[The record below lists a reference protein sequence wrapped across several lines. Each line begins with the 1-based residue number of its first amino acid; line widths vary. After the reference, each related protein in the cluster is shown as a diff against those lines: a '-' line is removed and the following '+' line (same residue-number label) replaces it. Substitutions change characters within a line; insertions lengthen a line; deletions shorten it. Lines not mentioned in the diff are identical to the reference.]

1 MRTYLLAVPV
11 AALLLSYG
19 LLAGISSGA
28 VGAQAPR
35 GPVAHAARTVYLREY
50 GSLRLTKEGSETLYE
65 RGQATGTFRG
75 TVVARLSLHAKSVDA
90 TFTIYPK
97 GGAVTGQAHAAFV
110 ISGSTGYYGG
120 SLKITKAS
128 GVYRHAKAGKVGV
141 SGTINRQTF
150 ALTVKANGWIS
161 Y

>member
-1 MRTYLLAVPV
+1 MSPLAAVT
-11 AALLLSYG
+11 ALLVLWSVTG
-19 LLAGISSGA
+19 ASGNIA
-28 VGAQAPR
+28 ANTHSEPA
-35 GPVAHAARTVYLREY
+35 AHLARTVYLREY
-50 GSLRLTKEGSETLYE
+50 GSLRFTKEGSETLYE

-75 TVVARLSLHAKSVDA
+75 TVVARLQLHAKSVDA

-128 GVYRHAKAGKVGV
+128 GVFRYAKGTKVGV